1 MKVSDSKFLKA
12 YRNQAKEVI
21 KKKHPEISDDDIKKI
36 IDAAILKNLIN
47 PPSKLENTY
56 THEERDST
64 LLSVLDW
71 CIDTKPII
79 AANGTFFKQH
89 KDAINPNALMLEE
102 FLTLRK
108 KIKKEMFALE
118 DESSRLY
125 KMKDLDQ
132 GNQKKLAN
140 SYYGGSGM
148 KASAF
153 YNKFTAPSTTKSA
166 QSVISTCMTTFEAF
180 LANSFTFVDINE
192 CYYWMSIVLKEDVT
206 VEDWVERKDIEATY
220 ARLSK
225 VIIGASDDDKN
236 SLYEYLKTLSVDE
249 LTRLYWKNNFIEFTD
264 THQYVKDLHHLVLEG
279 IRNFDPM
286 RNENDFSVVPDEY
299 LDKVK
304 SAKKPMKAWNDIVN
318 YEKFYDPNKPPE
330 TVKPILKAL
339 SDTYMKYVYVKYMY
353 TDRIYKLKNFNRWV
367 VTVIDTDSNI
377 LSLDT
382 WMNYYL
388 ENIKDGN
395 YGRSD
400 WDNIFIA
407 INTSAYVITNVI
419 TATLLYYGEMSN
431 VAEEFRPKYSMKNE
445 FFFSNLILAKV
456 KKRYLSKVILR
467 EGNRLTKPKYDVK
480 GYDFKKASTSDSASK
495 FFMHVVQD
503 MLLEPDNVDIKALM
517 MELQRFRKEVHD
529 SLEAGERIYLPTG
542 NAKEI
547 EAYASPE
554 SEQSVRGA
562 FAWNVLYPDKSVE
575 LPVKLSI
582 LKTNIYE
589 LSDVDELRIKD
600 PAMYEKIEN
609 GIFKDTTGFFVKRS
623 KDGKL
628 KTEGLSV
635 IGIPLNEK
643 IPDWI
648 IPHIDYSTV
657 VNSVLA
663 PFKSV
668 TETFNIPSIEEG
680 RTGRKTTGFT
690 NIIRL

>member
-12 YRNQAKEVI
+12 YRNQARKII
-21 KKKHPEISDDDIKKI
+21 KKKHPEIPDDVLKKI
-36 IDAAILKNLIN
+36 IDEEIEKELMN
-47 PPSKLENTY
+47 PPAKLENTY
-56 THEERDST
+56 THEERDSS

-71 CIDTKPII
+71 TMDTKPIV

-89 KDAINPNALMLEE
+89 KDAINPNALMLDE

-108 KIKKEMFALE
+108 KIKKEMFAIE
-118 DESSRLY
+118 DETSRLY

-132 GNQKKLAN
+132 GNEKKLAN

-180 LANSFTFVDINE
+180 LADSFSFVDINE
-192 CYYWMSIVLKEDVT
+192 CYYWISVVLEEDV
-206 VEDWVERKDIEATY
+206 VVDDWVERKDIEAVY
-220 ARLSK
+220 KRLSK
-225 VIIGASDDDKN
+225 VVIGATDDDKN
-236 SLYEYLKTLSVDE
+236 GLYEYLKTLTDDE
-249 LTRLYWKNNFIEFTD
+249 LTRLYWKNNFIAFTD
-264 THQYVKDLHHLVLEG
+264 THQYMKDLHHMILES
-279 IRNFDPM
+279 IRDFELMKND
-286 RNENDFSVVPDEY
+286 NDFDVVPNEY
-299 LDKVK
+299 LDQIK
-304 SAKKPMKAWNDIVN
+304 SSKKPMKTWNSIVD
-318 YEKFYDPNKPPE
+318 YEKFYDPNKPPKSIE
-330 TVKPILKAL
+330 KILKVL
-339 SDTYMKYVYVKYMY
+339 SDTYMKYIYVRYMY
-353 TDRIYKLKNFNRWV
+353 TDRIYKLKNFDRWV

-382 WMNYYL
+382 WMDYYL
-388 ENIKDGN
+388 NHVKEGN

-407 INTSAYVITNVI
+407 VNTSAYVITNVI
-419 TATLLYYGEMSN
+419 TTELLFYGLMSN
-431 VAEEFRPKYSMKNE
+431 VAEEYRPRYSMKNE

-456 KKRYLSKVILR
+456 KKRYLSKVLLR

-503 MLLEPDNVDIKALM
+503 MLLEPENVNIKEVM
-517 MELQRFRKEVHD
+517 IELQRFRKEVHD

-547 EAYASPE
+547 EAYDAPE

-582 LKTNIYE
+582 LKTNIYN
-589 LSDVDELRIKD
+589 LSDVDELRKKN
-600 PAMYEKIEN
+600 PEMYERIAT
-609 GIFKDTTGFFVKRS
+609 GIFGDKTGFFVKRG
-623 KDGKL
+623 KDGKI

-643 IPDWI
+643 IPDWV

-668 TETFNIPSIEEG
+668 TETFNIPSIDEG

>member
-1 MKVSDSKFLKA
+1 MKVSNSRFLKS
-12 YRNQAKEVI
+12 YRNQAKAI
-21 KKKHPEISDDDIKKI
+21 IQKKHPEIPDDVIKKI
-36 IDAAILKNLIN
+36 LDEAIEEKLMN
-47 PPSKLENTY
+47 PEARLENTY
-56 THEERDST
+56 THESRDSS
-64 LLSVLDW
+64 LLAVFDW
-71 CIDTKPII
+71 CLETNPII

-89 KDAINPNALMLEE
+89 KDAINPNALMLDE

-108 KIKKEMFALE
+108 KIKKEMFAIE
-118 DESSRLY
+118 DETSRLY

-132 GNQKKLAN
+132 GNEKKLAN

-180 LANSFTFVDINE
+180 LADSFSFIDINE
-192 CYYWMSIVLKEDVT
+192 CYYWISVVLEEDV
-206 VEDWVERKDIEATY
+206 VVDDWVERKDIEDVY
-220 ARLSK
+220 NRLSK
-225 VIIGASDDDKN
+225 VVIGATDDDKN
-236 SLYEYLKTLSVDE
+236 GLYEYLKTLTADE
-249 LTRLYWKNNFIEFTD
+249 LTRLYWKNNMIAFTE
-264 THQYVKDLHHLVLEG
+264 THSFVKELHHMILEG
-279 IRNFDPM
+279 IRDFEPM
-286 RNENDFSVVPDEY
+286 KNEVDMSLVPDEY
-299 LDKVK
+299 LEQVK
-304 SAKKPMKAWNDIVN
+304 ASKKPIKTWNGIVD
-318 YEKFYDPNKPPE
+318 YEKFYDPNKPPKSIE
-330 TVKPILKAL
+330 KVLKLL
-339 SDTYMKYVYVKYMY
+339 SDTYMKYVYVRYMY
-353 TDRIYKLKNFNRWV
+353 TDRIYKLKNFDRWV

-382 WMNYYL
+382 WMEYYL
-388 ENIKDGN
+388 NNVKEGD
-395 YGRSD
+395 YGRSN

-407 INTSAYVITNVI
+407 VNTAAYVITNVI
-419 TATLLYYGEMSN
+419 TTELLFYGLMSN
-431 VAEEFRPKYSMKNE
+431 VAEEYRARYSMKNE

-456 KKRYLSKVILR
+456 KKRYLSKVLLR
-467 EGNRLTKPKYDVK
+467 EGNRLLKPKYDVK
-480 GYDFKKASTSDSASK
+480 GYDFKKASTSDGASK

-503 MLLEPDNVDIKALM
+503 MLLEPENVDIKEVM
-517 MELQRFRKEVHD
+517 IELQKFRKEVRD

-547 EAYASPE
+547 EAYDAPE

-562 FAWNVLYPDKSVE
+562 FAWNALYPDKSVE

-589 LSDVDELRIKD
+589 LSDVDELRTKD
-600 PAMYEKIEN
+600 PDMYQKIATS
-609 GIFKDTTGFFVKRS
+609 IFGDKTGFFVKRTR
-623 KDGKL
+623 DGKI